1 MNIEQSGLAG
11 FVSWQN
17 ETEGASILMRRSY
30 VAESLTQALLRL
42 LEQKRLDEIS
52 VSELVMEAGVSRAS
66 FYRNFISVR
75 AIANRFVADRFAEL
89 FSRNTMTAENVLPV
103 VEQIFRGIYAYR
115 REFAV
120 LHRRGLL
127 AGLDDLLYVW
137 TVEQIER
144 LGVLNNRYQPH
155 YFAGASSALV
165 KAWIGFGFEE
175 SPREMA
181 RIFAGSLEGYL

>member
-1 MNIEQSGLAG
+1 MNIEQSRLAG

-30 VAESLTQALLRL
+30 VAESLTRALLRL

-75 AIANRFVADRFAEL
+75 AIADRFVADRFAEL
-89 FSRNTMTAENVLPV
+89 FSRNTMTAENVLQV

-115 REFAV
+115 REFSV

-137 TVEQIER
+137 TVEQIGR

-175 SPREMA
+175 SPHEMA

>member
-11 FVSWQN
+11 FVSWHN

-30 VAESLTQALLRL
+30 VAESLTRALLRL

-66 FYRNFISVR
+66 FYRSFISVR
-75 AIANRFVADRFAEL
+75 AIADRFVADRFAEL
-89 FSRNTMTAENVLPV
+89 FSRNTMTAENVLQV

-115 REFAV
+115 REFSV

-137 TVEQIER
+137 TVEQIGR